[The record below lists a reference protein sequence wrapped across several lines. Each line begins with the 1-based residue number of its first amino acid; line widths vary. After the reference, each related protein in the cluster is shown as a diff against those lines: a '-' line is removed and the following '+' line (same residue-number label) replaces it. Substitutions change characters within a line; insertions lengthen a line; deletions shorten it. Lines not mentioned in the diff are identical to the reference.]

1 LLAQLR
7 TLRSTTGGTCRRDL
21 QLSHRPDGNL
31 ADVLTSTLAC
41 TTAAGALVNF
51 SKYVLQRPS
60 MFPIA
65 PVGKLLTCL
74 PQLTLAQLRL
84 TLGQLQNVGAAETFN
99 VSHLPYVRLTFGLL
113 FAGRWCRSLRRHSDH
128 LIVHHQWE
136 FSLFCARSSSK
147 VPNAPMGNSRFAH
160 CLQGGGVAVAGGTVT
175 ISSCTISGNAAY
187 FVRAHPQ
194 KFPMPRWEH
203 C

>member
-1 LLAQLR
+1 
-7 TLRSTTGGTCRRDL
+7 
-21 QLSHRPDGNL
+21 
-31 ADVLTSTLAC
+31 
-41 TTAAGALVNF
+41 
-51 SKYVLQRPS
+51 

-136 FSLFCARSSSK
+136 HS
-147 VPNAPMGNSRFAH
+147 
-160 CLQGGGVAVAGGTVT
+160 
-175 ISSCTISGNAAY
+175 
-187 FVRAHPQ
+187 
-194 KFPMPRWEH
+194 
-203 C
+203 